1 MDKPVDIGICL
12 GQNDLVKSIREV
24 LPLEDNNEL
33 LNSVYKDI
41 NEEFGIDVA
50 MRMYQL
56 YKGTQVNFPMRF
68 LNPDLVKQRIL
79 EEYNGKNLKQLAVK
93 YGYSEKTLRR
103 LIKESVK

>member
-1 MDKPVDIGICL
+1 MDKPVDNGICL
-12 GQNDLVKSIREV
+12 GQTDLVKLVSEV
-24 LPLEDNNEL
+24 MPLDDNNEL

-79 EEYNGKNLKQLAVK
+79 DEYNGKNLKQLAVK